1 MEKTDE
7 RGCIPRPGEP
17 EGLESK
23 AELEMQELVLCSE

>member
-7 RGCIPRPGEP
+7 RGIPRPGEP

-23 AELEMQELVLCSE
+23 AQLEMQELVRCSE